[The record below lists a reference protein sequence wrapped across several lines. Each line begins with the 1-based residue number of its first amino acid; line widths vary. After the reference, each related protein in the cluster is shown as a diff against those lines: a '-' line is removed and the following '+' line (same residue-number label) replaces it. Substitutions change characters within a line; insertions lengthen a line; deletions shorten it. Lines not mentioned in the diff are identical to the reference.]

1 MQIEIE
7 AWLRQN
13 NVPYYMPAVLPA
25 EFYCDA
31 SHPTSRGYAE
41 LAKQLLEND
50 SLTEESAVLSPGCD

>member
-7 AWLRQN
+7 AWLRRN

-41 LAKQLLEND
+41 LAKQLQ
-50 SLTEESAVLSPGCD
+50 SLLTSLRLGASQR